1 MKKLRHSYAL
11 DDKDITII
19 RMLLKDG
26 RTTDAELAQAIGRTR
41 PIATVRR
48 QAMEKAGVIQK
59 YFPVIDWSIVAE
71 SNDIRR
77 EMANEKSTDNLH

>member
-26 RTTDAELAQAIGRTR
+26 RTTDAELAKAIGRTR

-48 QAMEKAGVIQK
+48 QALEKAGVIQK

-71 SNDIRR
+71 GYEIRL
-77 EMANEKSTDNLH
+77 EMIKEGDK